1 MRFSGALVQNERVIE
16 VREGGRRRIDRVL
29 GTEYLRGLGELVL
42 AELRER
48 RDEAAQEETDLSYLR
63 RLLHARIDIVTAEQH
78 GRATGERTSVLEQ
91 LATILAE
98 NALAPSSGQARYQP
112 LEPSRAGVYRRQAE
126 ALVGNSDLSDVTS
139 LGARE
144 LDDALGTYRAQERS
158 VSARRH
164 EVQHVVDTLN
174 AEIADRYARGT
185 ASVDELIGEQ
195 QATGDEQPG
204 D

>member
-1 MRFSGALVQNERVIE
+1 MQNERVIE

-29 GTEYLRGLGELVL
+29 GSEYLRGLGELDL

-48 RDEAAQEETDLSYLR
+48 RDEAAQEETDLSFLR
-63 RLLHARIDIVTAEQH
+63 RLLHARIDIVKAEQH
-78 GRATGERTSVLEQ
+78 RRASGERASVLDQ

-98 NALAPSSGQARYQP
+98 NALAPSSGKARYQP

-126 ALVGNSDLSDVTS
+126 ALAGNSDLSDVTS
-139 LGARE
+139 LRDGE
-144 LDDALGTYRAQERS
+144 LDAALGTYREQEQS

-195 QATGDEQPG
+195 QAAGDETPDG
-204 D
+204 